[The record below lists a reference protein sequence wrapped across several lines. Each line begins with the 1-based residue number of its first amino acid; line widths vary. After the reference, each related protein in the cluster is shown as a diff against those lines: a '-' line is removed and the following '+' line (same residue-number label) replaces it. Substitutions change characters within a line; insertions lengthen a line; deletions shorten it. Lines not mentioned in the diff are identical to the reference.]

1 MQNPVKRL
9 YEYALLKLMIVTD
22 KKISPGQKKRCSIVA
37 MHFADR
43 DMRCNV
49 ARRLSDGITD

>member
-9 YEYALLKLMIVTD
+9 YEYELLKLMIVTD
-22 KKISPGQKKRCSIVA
+22 KKITPGQKKRCSIVA
-37 MHFADR
+37 MHFAAR

-49 ARRLSDGITD
+49 ARRPGDGITD